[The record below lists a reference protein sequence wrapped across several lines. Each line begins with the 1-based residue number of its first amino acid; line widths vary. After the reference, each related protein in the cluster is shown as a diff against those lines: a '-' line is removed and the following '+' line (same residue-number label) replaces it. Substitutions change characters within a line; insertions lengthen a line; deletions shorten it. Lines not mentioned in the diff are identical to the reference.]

1 MGRRPSPNTPPAKTR
16 AIAVQ
21 LPAGMVQQ
29 LDKLAAKSGLTRH
42 RYMIRVLEEVVS
54 KDVLVREST
63 NFTEGLE
70 GDFKGKTP

>member
-1 MGRRPSPNTPPAKTR
+1 
-16 AIAVQ
+16 
-21 LPAGMVQQ
+21 MVQQ